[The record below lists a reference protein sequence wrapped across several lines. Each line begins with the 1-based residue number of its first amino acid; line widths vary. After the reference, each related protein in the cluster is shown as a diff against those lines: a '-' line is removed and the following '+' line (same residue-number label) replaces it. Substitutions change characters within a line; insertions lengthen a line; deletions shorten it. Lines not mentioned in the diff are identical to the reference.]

1 VPSASERKTLFFTSF
16 GIELTLGSVSV
27 ITDPSRQPRCP
38 RIGSVMRRPFAGPR
52 GSSAPCWSGVSR
64 TVGTC
69 RLGWRSIY
77 SSPCARWCTT
87 CQQLLC

>member
-1 VPSASERKTLFFTSF
+1 MSRLTRQGTPLDGRDVHSRRAGVPSASERKTLFFTSF

-52 GSSAPCWSGVSR
+52 GSSAPC
-64 TVGTC
+64 
-69 RLGWRSIY
+69 
-77 SSPCARWCTT
+77 
-87 CQQLLC
+87 

>member
-1 VPSASERKTLFFTSF
+1 MPSASERKTLFFTSF

-52 GSSAPCWSGVSR
+52 EFGAVLIWGIEDSRHLSA
-64 TVGTC
+64 
-69 RLGWRSIY
+69 RLEID
-77 SSPCARWCTT
+77 
-87 CQQLLC
+87 LLLALRQMMHNVPAAAL